1 MKTFRSPSSRAKVTL
16 TPEQYDAFDRIC
28 GSELATMELATMET
42 TKTLLICL
50 SVRSRC
56 AQVITFLLKHGWTFT
71 ERDGSYEVVSL
82 ENIPEERWISVAD
95 VLDAAVVIETCA
107 L

>member
-1 MKTFRSPSSRAKVTL
+1 MKTASPSSRAKVTL

-28 GSELATMELATMET
+28 GSELATMET

-50 SVRSRC
+50 SVRSRS